1 MPEECFRSASGND
14 ALSRIVRSK
23 VAKDNGGGGP
33 PYGRRRRSSCR
44 GLLSMRLYDK
54 ERVSSMTINR
64 SWTLVAVLTF
74 TGVGYWSLCL
84 SKPSSKRLSILFV
97 YIVAV
102 TPLLRLSINAR
113 TVLSMRMM
121 CLSACFIRLLTKTC
135 ASKICPSKRMPS
147 HGGNDVL
154 RKDSTLPE
162 SSFIRRSCSERRWS
176 IRLSI

>member
-1 MPEECFRSASGND
+1 MTLYPGLCVQRLRRITAGEALHTGEGEELLAEVFYRCAYMIKSVVNDHKPVVDVGCRSD
-14 ALSRIVRSK
+14 V
-23 VAKDNGGGGP
+23 
-33 PYGRRRRSSCR
+33 YR
-44 GLLSMRLYDK
+44 G
-54 ERVSSMTINR
+54 
-64 SWTLVAVLTF
+64 
-74 TGVGYWSLCL
+74 GYWSLCL

-113 TVLSMRMM
+113 TVLSMYLSMRMM

-147 HGGNDVL
+147 RGGNDVL

-162 SSFIRRSCSERRWS
+162 NSFIRRSCSERRWS